1 MGDAKI
7 RIINLNGKRFEVC
20 EAIWTLMKSNIPTE
34 RQREMKEN
42 KNEILISH
50 TATTFEAILNYHLSG
65 HLHMPPDICPSVFK
79 AEMTFWGIEP
89 EELDKC
95 CYQKY
100 VTFFDGEQT
109 LRIMET
115 DEEQK
120 LAEKSQLIELSRGRD
135 WRAIQGRVWLI
146 LNEPFFSTA
155 AKVCCCFFSFWSIL
169 SY

>member
-1 MGDAKI
+1 MGDSKI
-7 RIINLNGKRFEVC
+7 RIINLNGKRVEVC

-42 KNEILISH
+42 QNEILISH
-50 TATTFEAILNYHLSG
+50 TAAAFEAILNYYLYG
-65 HLHMPPDICPSVFK
+65 RLHMPPDICPSVFK

-95 CYQKY
+95 CFQKY
-100 VTFFDGEQT
+100 ETFFDGEQT

-115 DEEQK
+115 DEGK
-120 LAEKSQLIELSRGRD
+120 RLTEKSQLIELSRGRD

-155 AKVCCCFFSFWSIL
+155 AKVRCWFFSF
-169 SY
+169 

>member
-1 MGDAKI
+1 M
-7 RIINLNGKRFEVC
+7 RIINLDGKRFEVG

-34 RQREMKEN
+34 RQREVTEN
-42 KNEILISH
+42 QNEILISH
-50 TATTFEAILNYHLSG
+50 TAVAFEAMLYYYLYG

-115 DEEQK
+115 DEEK
-120 LAEKSQLIELSRGRD
+120 RLAEKSQLIELSRGRD

-155 AKVCCCFFSFWSIL
+155 AKVCCCLLNF
-169 SY
+169 